1 MEQRRQLA
9 YKTLV
14 MCRSMSSVLY
24 VLNLSSSLRRRLIMG
39 IFRLH
44 FVVVLVEER
53 LHLMVNVE
61 TEIQMLCSDPSGSA

>member
-14 MCRSMSSVLY
+14 MCRYMSSVLY

-39 IFRLH
+39 IC
-44 FVVVLVEER
+44 
-53 LHLMVNVE
+53 
-61 TEIQMLCSDPSGSA
+61 QAALCGGLSRGEAAPNG